1 MDGQL
6 LFRMIMIHPTA
17 GVVYGIQKGRGSQY
31 ETIQKQQADGREL
44 HFECSIQVKFDENN
58 QPVFSGPFAQGPAG
72 GKFIYIDIGSCAG
85 QVNTP
90 WSRRLKIPL
99 KDITREMLQQPGI
112 FLETRVQ
119 GSNSKDGSP
128 TCGTIKPFY
137 GWKTMV
143 PVKKTEP

>member
-6 LFRMIMIHPTA
+6 LFRMIMINPTA
-17 GVVYGIQKGRGSQY
+17 GVVYGIQKGKGSQF
-31 ETIQKQQADGREL
+31 ETIQKQLSEGNDL
-44 HFECSIQVKFDENN
+44 DFECSIPVKFDENN

-85 QVNTP
+85 QANTP

-99 KDITREMLQQPGI
+99 KDITREMLQQPGTI
-112 FLETRVQ
+112 LETRVQ

-128 TCGTIKPFY
+128 TCGTTKPFN
-137 GWKTMV
+137 GWKAV
-143 PVKKTEP
+143 VSVKKTEL